1 MAVKVLSECR
11 LIEIV
16 LKHGQ
21 NSKGDKMNKM
31 LTSTMCLIAVMSAM
45 AMPTAKEQKAANA
58 RVKVIMSGF
67 RDQSDSVQAD
77 LAMKASESAKTEGER
92 FLLIRGAYNK
102 RIKAGEYDKAALSL
116 DALLFRVKDV
126 PESLLRELLDKG
138 LKDLPQGKA
147 DRLVEMKKALD
158 EGRPRVIMM
167 EPTNGSIDVS
177 SKTRRITIW
186 FDRPMSEGLSLC
198 GNWPKPL
205 TKPVFDESGK
215 SISFDVQLEPGKYYS
230 MSLNSKSHHGF
241 KSAAG
246 VTLNPFEY
254 SFRVVK

>member
-77 LAMKASESAKTEGER
+77 LAMKASESAKTERAFEGQTLMVGLGWWGCAKLWYNVRHEAVAQLQDQPEQTLEG
-92 FLLIRGAYNK
+92 FRGS
-102 RIKAGEYDKAALSL
+102 D
-116 DALLFRVKDV
+116 
-126 PESLLRELLDKG
+126 P
-138 LKDLPQGKA
+138 
-147 DRLVEMKKALD
+147 
-158 EGRPRVIMM
+158 
-167 EPTNGSIDVS
+167 NG
-177 SKTRRITIW
+177 
-186 FDRPMSEGLSLC
+186 
-198 GNWPKPL
+198 
-205 TKPVFDESGK
+205 
-215 SISFDVQLEPGKYYS
+215 
-230 MSLNSKSHHGF
+230 
-241 KSAAG
+241 G
-246 VTLNPFEY
+246 V
-254 SFRVVK
+254 RVVGLCEIMV